1 MKHWIVIIR
10 EIVLLL
16 SLIFRRVLS
25 SSTIVIDRLVVMVK
39 SDSDNDIDGDIDGDI
54 DMTRTRR
61 RKGMGR
67 YLTNRSI
74 HNNKQYR

>member
-1 MKHWIVIIR
+1 
-10 EIVLLL
+10 
-16 SLIFRRVLS
+16 
-25 SSTIVIDRLVVMVK
+25 MVK